1 MNDRFPQVDIV
12 ATGWK
17 IKMIMDAKRLS
28 VKDVQKYLKLSSPQ
42 SIYHWIEGRNMPTI
56 DNLYA
61 LSELFDMPID
71 SMIVGNRRIKQSKF
85 EIRRLLEYYKRIA
98 S

>member
-17 IKMIMDAKRLS
+17 IKMIMDAKGLS

-61 LSELFDMPID
+61 LSELFDMSID
-71 SMIVGNRRIKQSKF
+71 SMIVGNRRIKQSKS
-85 EIRRLLEYYKRIA
+85 EIIRLLEYYKRIA